1 VRPRGGRHRAILAA
15 STGARSGDQRSRPA
29 SPTAAHRR
37 RRDGSF
43 GPRKVSVAT
52 DRTDGERSHGRRFE
66 RYAKEQAMNGY
77 VSQLIAEGHIAE
89 LRAQAARRRLRT
101 QAAQA
106 AQAAP
111 GRGLRKSTVWP

>member
-1 VRPRGGRHRAILAA
+1 
-15 STGARSGDQRSRPA
+15 
-29 SPTAAHRR
+29 
-37 RRDGSF
+37 
-43 GPRKVSVAT
+43 
-52 DRTDGERSHGRRFE
+52 
-66 RYAKEQAMNGY
+66 MNGY

-111 GRGLRKSTVWP
+111 GRGPRKSTVWPARLRLDAESARRARPLAATSGTRVATVRVQPTVDC